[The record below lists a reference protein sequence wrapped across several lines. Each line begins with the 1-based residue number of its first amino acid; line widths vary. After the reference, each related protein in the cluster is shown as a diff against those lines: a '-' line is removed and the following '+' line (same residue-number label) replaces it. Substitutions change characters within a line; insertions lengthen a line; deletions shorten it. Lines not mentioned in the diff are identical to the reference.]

1 MVGQTKVVQG
11 ATQKFCVDELHVNN
25 SMYKWR
31 YFFIAYNEVPDHCD
45 HSKQASTSIF
55 VMSYQNEI
63 YSCDAFRTTLLLSSL
78 RRTVRAAFEDESF
91 FFWGR
96 KILFVRLK
104 SFHFHL
110 ERHQL
115 FFLSRLLR
123 PLLR

>member
-1 MVGQTKVVQG
+1 MVGLTKVVQG

-31 YFFIAYNEVPDHCD
+31 YFFTAYNEVPDHCD

-55 VMSYQNEI
+55 VMSYHNEI

-91 FFWGR
+91 FSGAEKYFS
-96 KILFVRLK
+96 FV
-104 SFHFHL
+104 
-110 ERHQL
+110 
-115 FFLSRLLR
+115 
-123 PLLR
+123 